1 MPSSSFHDMVEQ
13 ACQVL
18 ALSFSNLL
26 MSKRVI
32 LFNIS
37 SETKKPQNLTRASEK
52 KNLAQQHFFF

>member
-26 MSKRVI
+26 ISKRVI
-32 LFNIS
+32 LFNMS
-37 SETKKPQNLTRASEK
+37 SETKKPQNRTRASEK
-52 KNLAQQHFFF
+52 KTCSKHFFF